1 MSQGNNEMS
10 LLQHYITTCL
20 QILEEREMSYG
31 EQTKLNT
38 VGN

>member
-1 MSQGNNEMS
+1 MS
-10 LLQHYITTCL
+10 LLQHYITTSL
-20 QILEEREMSYG
+20 QILEEGEMSYD